1 MSDLNLKL
9 TQTQYRL
16 LLELSQSIPA
26 VFVGESEDQDNINYP
41 PTPTLSVP
49 ESGEP
54 EVKLNPSSL
63 ATYSVDMHPELRVS
77 PGAWTKV
84 DLVFKIGQIGMEL
97 FECDADKP
105 VGDLHAASLSRAY
118 LDNTNL
124 KLRMISDGSMESELL
139 INSFNIKDS
148 RRMGTNKFRNIMSSS
163 NTDGSQFMA
172 SVTISGGTERNL
184 VALLTVDSPRIIFA
198 LDYIF
203 ALKDFVMEGLAKPAE
218 TLDIELSEASDSED
232 SISISAVTSDSA
244 RNDAPRTKSQAH
256 KKTPQQSGRPM
267 NISYRVNVVDSQVI
281 LIANPSSSSSEAIV
295 LGTKQVLLSQQHAL
309 TLQISQV
316 GMFLC
321 RMDKFDE
328 NRLRVLD
335 DFNLNISLDNKD
347 LGLFNTMTSITV
359 NIDPLVL
366 RVSLRDILLA
376 TQIMAKASEMS
387 QPKDKTTD
395 TTAKATPIKGG
406 APGKRPPTDR
416 VSSAVK
422 RKTKSLTTAKSAPTS
437 QQKSP
442 TSPNTV
448 RREELK
454 AEIAGV
460 RVILIGDTHELP
472 LLDVSVKHFTV
483 KLKDW
488 TGEVSI
494 ILTNDSKA
502 LYSLLTDDCRYQ
514 LRDICE
520 HI

>member
-9 TQTQYRL
+9 TQTQYQFL
-16 LLELSQSIPA
+16 FELSRSIPS
-26 VFVGESEDQDNINYP
+26 VFVGEPEDEDNISYP
-41 PTPTLSVP
+41 PTPVSSVP

-54 EVKLNPSSL
+54 EVKPNPSSL
-63 ATYSVDMHPELRVS
+63 GTYSADLHPELRVN

-84 DLVFKIGQIGMEL
+84 DLAFKIGQIGMEL

-124 KLRMISDGSMESELL
+124 KLRMISDGSLESELL

-172 SVTISGGTERNL
+172 RVTISGGMERNL
-184 VALLTVDSPRIIFA
+184 VAVLTVDSPRIIFA

-203 ALKDFVMEGLAKPAE
+203 ALKDFVMDGLTKPVE
-218 TLDIELSEASDSED
+218 TLDIELSETSDSED
-232 SISISAVTSDSA
+232 SPSVSAVSA
-244 RNDAPRTKSQAH
+244 RNALRAKPQAH
-256 KKTPQQSGRPM
+256 KKALQQSGRPM
-267 NISYRVNVVDSQVI
+267 NISYRVNVVNSQVI

-295 LGTKQVLLSQQHAL
+295 LETSQILLSQQHAL
-309 TLQISQV
+309 TFQVLRV

-335 DFNLNISLDNKD
+335 DFDLNVSLDNTD
-347 LGLFNTMTSITV
+347 LGPFDTMTSIMV
-359 NIDPLVL
+359 NIEPLVL

-387 QPKDKTTD
+387 QSKGRTTD
-395 TTAKATPIKGG
+395 TTAKATPIKGSVS
-406 APGKRPPTDR
+406 GKRLPTDR

-422 RKTKSLTTAKSAPTS
+422 RKAKSLTTAKSTS
-437 QQKSP
+437 TAQQKSS

-448 RREELK
+448 RREVLE

-460 RVILIGDTHELP
+460 RIILIGDTHELP
-472 LLDVSVKHFTV
+472 LLDMSVKQFTV

-488 TGEVSI
+488 TGEVGT
-494 ILTNDSKA
+494 ILTED
-502 LYSLLTDDCRYQ
+502 
-514 LRDICE
+514 
-520 HI
+520 

>member
-9 TQTQYRL
+9 TQTQYRF

-26 VFVGESEDQDNINYP
+26 VFMGEPEDEDNTSYP

-49 ESGEP
+49 ESGES
-54 EVKLNPSSL
+54 EVKSNSSSL
-63 ATYSVDMHPELRVS
+63 VAYSVDLHPELGVS

-84 DLVFKIGQIGMEL
+84 DLIFKIGQIGMEL
-97 FECDADKP
+97 FECDSDKP

-203 ALKDFVMEGLAKPAE
+203 ALKDFIMDGFAKPVEAPDMGLME
-218 TLDIELSEASDSED
+218 TSDSED
-232 SISISAVTSDSA
+232 SISVSAGTSDSA
-244 RNDAPRTKSQAH
+244 GNKDAPRAKPQAH
-256 KKTPQQSGRPM
+256 KKTPQQPGQPM

-309 TLQISQV
+309 TLQVSRV

-335 DFNLNISLDNKD
+335 DFNLNVSLDNKD
-347 LGLFNTMTSITV
+347 LGPFNTMTSIAV

-395 TTAKATPIKGG
+395 TTANVTPIKGG
-406 APGKRPPTDR
+406 ASWKRPPTDR

-422 RKTKSLTTAKSAPTS
+422 RKAKSLTMAKSAPTS
-437 QQKSP
+437 QQRSS
-442 TSPNTV
+442 TGPNTV

-454 AEIAGV
+454 AEIAGM

-472 LLDVSVKHFTV
+472 LLDVSVKHFAV

-494 ILTNDSKA
+494 FLIKD
-502 LYSLLTDDCRYQ
+502 
-514 LRDICE
+514 
-520 HI
+520 